1 MPVTMRMVRAQGR
14 DTCQPHGVLGRD
26 DILAVVA
33 KEFAHW
39 GYHGTDMDH
48 VAQALDWGKGT
59 VYRYFRGKEELFLA
73 AVDLGLR
80 RLREAV
86 AASASEAQGP
96 REQVARAIST
106 CVTFFDAHPEFAEL
120 LIEECAE
127 FPGRRR
133 RTWLTIRDALGPSQT
148 LDRNRRTHGSAPFTL
163 AERSHDLVS
172 VVVCGAVFSR
182 CLTGRSGGLEFWV
195 QKVLDIVLSGIL
207 SDAAQATAGCRV
219 TTVGSA
225 RAASEGPPLE

>member
-1 MPVTMRMVRAQGR
+1 MPVTMRAVQGQGR
-14 DTCQPHGVLGRD
+14 DTCQPHGGLGRD

-86 AASASEAQGP
+86 DASAAEAQGP
-96 REQVARAIST
+96 REQVARAIS
-106 CVTFFDAHPEFAEL
+106 
-120 LIEECAE
+120 
-127 FPGRRR
+127 
-133 RTWLTIRDALGPSQT
+133 S
-148 LDRNRRTHGSAPFTL
+148 
-163 AERSHDLVS
+163 
-172 VVVCGAVFSR
+172 
-182 CLTGRSGGLEFWV
+182 
-195 QKVLDIVLSGIL
+195 
-207 SDAAQATAGCRV
+207 
-219 TTVGSA
+219 
-225 RAASEGPPLE
+225 